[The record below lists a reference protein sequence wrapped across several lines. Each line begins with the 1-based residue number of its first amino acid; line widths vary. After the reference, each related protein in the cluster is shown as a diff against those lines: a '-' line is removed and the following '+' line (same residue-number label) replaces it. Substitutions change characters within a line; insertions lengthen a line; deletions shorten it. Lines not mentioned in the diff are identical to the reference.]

1 MQRKNLTYREFT
13 SILIK
18 FLKEHD
24 ALENYKRNCINYT
37 SLKNTN
43 GGAWST
49 ITASIVEFVNPL
61 QTKVMDKILEK
72 GDLNGVFWNAFCW
85 ADSPQGDEYWRTMA
99 TEWNIL
105 IENVKL
111 CKERI

>member
-1 MQRKNLTYREFT
+1 MQGKNLTHREFT

-24 ALENYKRNCINYT
+24 ALESYKRNCINFTKARRRRKNYT
-37 SLKNTN
+37 ML
-43 GGAWST
+43 
-49 ITASIVEFVNPL
+49 EFINPL
-61 QTKVMDKILEK
+61 QTEEIDGRLKK
-72 GDLNGVFWNAFCW
+72 GYLDCVFWNAFCW

-105 IENVKL
+105 IEDVKL
-111 CKERI
+111 CKEKI